1 MDTTT
6 TDHITPCSRMRARDK
21 ISAIRK
27 LPKHVREAQLKA
39 GIKEL
44 DCLIAR
50 KQVSAD

>member
-1 MDTTT
+1 MYVVGSSKWMF
-6 TDHITPCSRMRARDK
+6 IFSC
-21 ISAIRK
+21 RK

-50 KQVSAD
+50 KQV